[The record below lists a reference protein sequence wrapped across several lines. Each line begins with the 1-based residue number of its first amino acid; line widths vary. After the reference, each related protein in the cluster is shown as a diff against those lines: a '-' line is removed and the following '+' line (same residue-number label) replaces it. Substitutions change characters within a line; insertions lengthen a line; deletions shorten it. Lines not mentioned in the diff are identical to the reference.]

1 MVDVAPPPVVDAVP
15 NVAATAEAVVQ
26 TAAPAAADV
35 TASLPDVGGDL
46 PLVPIAA
53 GAVVVL
59 AAVAALAGGGGG
71 GEEAPAAAPPAP
83 APVAAAPA
91 PAPEPTVDLS
101 IPYDAAAKL
110 AYEKAGSPGDYQA
123 FKTKY
128 EADAVADVKAK
139 QKK

>member
-1 MVDVAPPPVVDAVP
+1 MVDVAPPP

-59 AAVAALAGGGGG
+59 AAVAALAGGGG